1 MGLSIVQPGSYRRAP
16 ARRPA
21 CGLQAA
27 NSPPPG
33 PRKIVRCAAKRDIL
47 RNCKQLR
54 KTSILRNFSLRLPRP
69 APGATPLAPSA
80 RLATLPSA
88 PPSRSLPVRARP
100 HCRSRLGCTS
110 CSPSCAPAVLPSPC
124 PAVPVPALSV
134 PQPARARGLSLR
146 RAPVPPQLGG
156 EQIWPSP
163 PKLGGRDLSA
173 ALIQCGYLWRPMSQ
187 CTVTM
192 SCRIYLARTV
202 RADDHI
208 TRYPQQ
214 LARPLKVFG
223 HRLPRPVL
231 APVTPPLKYPDFTS
245 LRKQRLAQLSRQ
257 IYPSGPTGFGFPHRR
272 SGGAGDLL
280 RAQRQH
286 VADAQPGL

>member
-33 PRKIVRCAAKRDIL
+33 AAKNCPLRRKTRYFAQLQAITQNKHFAQFFATSASSGPRRNPARSLRAARHAAVCAA
-47 RNCKQLR
+47 Q
-54 KTSILRNFSLRLPRP
+54 
-69 APGATPLAPSA
+69 PLAPRPRAAALSVAAGLHLVLPLLRA
-80 RLATLPSA
+80 RSPAVAVPS
-88 PPSRSLPVRARP
+88 RARP
-100 HCRSRLGCTS
+100 GAVRPAARPRARSL
-110 CSPSCAPAVLPSPC
+110 APACS
-124 PAVPVPALSV
+124 
-134 PQPARARGLSLR
+134 R
-146 RAPVPPQLGG
+146 PPQLGG